1 MPEHGHQQRASQQ
14 RGEAGLKQRNGS
26 AQRGHLSSS
35 RHGSGNYAQQLDG
48 HLSSSRQGSGNY
60 AQQLGVSSGSNLA
73 NGSCASSPSTNL
85 SPSAVQQLQAQ
96 KYPDFAA
103 PACDPGM
110 LQLPQQ
116 LRGAGMGNQADSY
129 MGPAQGGDL
138 QQVLQ
143 SLMAEVSASKQEAA
157 QHIHVAEAA
166 QQKLQL
172 LQHLLGCSPAAPD
185 ACSPQA
191 LGAGVRA
198 GSALSMTSGPSPV
211 AAGWQVQGAAAQQLP
226 AQGLSLLQLQ
236 ALQQMLAHG
245 SYDGV
250 YPRRHSLDEAFLRR
264 VQNLAA
270 GGGTGFVG
278 CGRPGSL
285 WNKGSSASVV
295 PGLAAVTEGCAMGN
309 ALDSSA
315 AADIQALVAAF
326 AASGLPSD
334 SSGNTAGGLGSMQ
347 AAGLAPN
354 SMLLGG
360 PAGAGASAS
369 LGVPVGNSWMR
380 DNGLVPWGQPGMA
393 WNAGGAAHALPA
405 GGFHS
410 APNLPPIPMAPQA
423 ISNGVSSFSMMH
435 LQSQSDYL
443 MQLQAMVQDS
453 NAGLA
458 GMGCTTA
465 PRPVRASFD
474 TAAAY
479 LPSMPGD
486 LLDAMSQGMQQA
498 EVPVCA
504 DGVAGVSGGSS
515 GSCKLLEPAPAIP
528 DTLVNNP
535 IGGAK
540 QMGWF

>member
-1 MPEHGHQQRASQQ
+1 
-14 RGEAGLKQRNGS
+14 
-26 AQRGHLSSS
+26 
-35 RHGSGNYAQQLDG
+35 
-48 HLSSSRQGSGNY
+48 
-60 AQQLGVSSGSNLA
+60 
-73 NGSCASSPSTNL
+73 
-85 SPSAVQQLQAQ
+85 VQQMQAQ

-110 LQLPQQ
+110 MQ
-116 LRGAGMGNQADSY
+116 LRGAGMGGQADAFV
-129 MGPAQGGDL
+129 GPAQGGDL
-138 QQVLQ
+138 QQVLH

-172 LQHLLGCSPAAPD
+172 LQHLLGCNPAQD
-185 ACSPQA
+185 ACSSHA
-191 LGAGVRA
+191 LGAAAVRA
-198 GSALSMTSGPSPV
+198 GSSLSMASGPSPV
-211 AAGWQVQGAAAQQLP
+211 APGWQVHGPAAQQLP
-226 AQGLSLLQLQ
+226 PQGLNLHQLQ
-236 ALQQMLAHG
+236 ALQQMLA
-245 SYDGV
+245 YDGV

-270 GGGTGFVG
+270 GR
-278 CGRPGSL
+278 GRPGTL
-285 WNKGSSASVV
+285 WAQGSSSSAL
-295 PGLAAVTEGCAMGN
+295 PGLAAVTEGIAMGN
-309 ALDSSA
+309 APDGSA
-315 AADIQALVAAF
+315 AADIQALVAAL
-326 AASGLPSD
+326 AASGLPSN
-334 SSGNTAGGLGSMQ
+334 SSGNAAGLGSMH
-347 AAGLAPN
+347 AGGLPSN
-354 SMLLGG
+354 SMMLGG
-360 PAGAGASAS
+360 PAGAGATGGLA
-369 LGVPVGNSWMR
+369 VPVGNGWMG
-380 DNGLVPWGQPGMA
+380 DNGLTPWGQPGIT
-393 WNAGGAAHALPA
+393 WHAGGAPPA
-405 GGFHS
+405 GAFHS

-458 GMGCTTA
+458 GLGCAAA

-486 LLDAMSQGMQQA
+486 LLAAMSQGLPQA
-498 EVPVCA
+498 EVAGCA
-504 DGVAGVSGGSS
+504 EDLAGVSGGSS
-515 GSCKLLEPAPAIP
+515 GSCKIQQEAPAAVP